1 MIGKEIRLQRLFNGN
16 RDGEN
21 IVIFA
26 VDHGMF
32 QGIQPGLEKLPAVVD
47 AGSNA
52 DAVIMGPGMIEH
64 CAGAFY
70 RREGPLLISRLA
82 FTSAYCFPW
91 DYIEGYT
98 RDMFTPAYLQSLGAD
113 AIVSSL
119 QLKTSSERIDADNAA
134 IWSRIVMA
142 KERLGLPLIGEFH
155 PTVYENVEPDEWH
168 ELIKTGCRIL
178 CELGADMIKTFYTD
192 ERFAEV
198 TAALPIPV
206 FVLGSKKLPRERD
219 ALELAEN
226 AVRRGARGIAFGRN
240 IFQSRDPRKT
250 IDALKRV
257 VRRKASAR
265 EAAESL
271 GEVGGP

>member
-32 QGIQPGLEKLPAVVD
+32 QGVQAGLERLPSAIEQ
-47 AGSNA
+47 GMNA
-52 DAVIMGPGMIEH
+52 DAVILGPGMIEH

-91 DYIEGYT
+91 DYSEGYT

-119 QLKTSSERIDADNAA
+119 QLKTGGEKIDADNASV
-134 IWSRIVMA
+134 WGRVVME

-155 PTVYENVEPDEWH
+155 PTVYENVQSDEWH
-168 ELIKTGCRIL
+168 LLIKTGCRIL

-192 ERFAEV
+192 ERFTEI
-198 TAALPIPV
+198 TASLPIPV
-206 FVLGSKKLPRERD
+206 FVLGSKKLPRELD
-219 ALELAEN
+219 ALQLAEN
-226 AVRRGARGIAFGRN
+226 AVRCGARGIAFGRN

-250 IDALKRV
+250 IAALKRV
-257 VRRKASAR
+257 VRKQCSAI

-271 GEVGGP
+271 TQDSGA